1 LKWGT
6 ECHAHANHPDK
17 IIFLSIAEL
26 MRELSFITHKK
37 INFVGQLRCHFLDIN
52 LIV

>member
-1 LKWGT
+1 MQKIEVGT

-26 MRELSFITHKK
+26 MVELSLIMHKK
-37 INFVGQLRCHFLDIN
+37 SNFVGQ
-52 LIV
+52 